1 MKKFKS
7 AIKNF
12 AVKVGTAIKAPSS
25 TQIQMALF
33 LLGVTLLLA
42 GTIHGALAQG
52 DLGSN
57 YEYNDDRIAEAVD
70 IIFRYIQGS
79 FGALVM
85 VCAGIGAIISSAF
98 GGYRAA
104 LGLLVV
110 AIGAFILRSLV
121 RTFFNDINIGTGDG
135 VDSVR

>member
-1 MKKFKS
+1 MKKIRS
-7 AIKNF
+7 AFKNF
-12 AVKVGTAIKAPSS
+12 AVKVGAAITAPSS
-25 TQIQMALF
+25 AQIQMALF
-33 LLGVTLLLA
+33 CLGVTLILA
-42 GTIHGALAQG
+42 GTVSAVLAQG
-52 DLGSN
+52 DLGSS

-79 FGALVM
+79 FGALIM

-121 RTFFNDINIGTGDG
+121 RTFFNDVNIGTGEG
-135 VDSVR
+135 VDSIR